1 MRSLLRL
8 ALLMGA
14 IINLGAAGFSEALEV
29 VERTPSAL
37 TVRLEKGEPGTL
49 YRVTYDDGKR
59 RFVWENLSP
68 GASGEVTLRDDRH
81 LRPEHRLRCESRT
94 SRLDPVIFNDLLKAP
109 VSGTRR
115 LPFGVPVSTFG
126 GAGYLVPGVSCLRRD
141 DFGNSWLYLD
151 RPPYAVMKYNAAFEY
166 QFALLTPDRVL
177 AHELDAEG
185 NLYLLHPDNWI
196 SKHGPLGEAL
206 AAWQLPF
213 GRDEGEFVSASGMA
227 ICREGGCIYLAD
239 EILGRVQRFDLDLE
253 LRPLP
258 QVPWGWIGREALPY
272 ERPGQYHPDT
282 MYYQLDRPRQLVLD
296 GGEQLYVAS
305 EHYLSKFDLA
315 TGRQIPFGRQPVL
328 GWGGA
333 FTDSPFSSSAALDG
347 HWQRYWLA
355 GVDADGNIY
364 ICDRDNEFVVDPRLQ
379 VLSAEGELLRSL
391 DLEEEIKA
399 ADGRRVYIG
408 PVSGLAFEGNTVW
421 LVDAGGRVYQG
432 PSGRGLQSG
441 GRLFLGPGAAG
452 RQVDIGRFE
461 ESKFTVEAQAQRLRR
476 QTKGMVAAFPDA
488 SLGSGNCER
497 EGRSVLAD
505 QERSMWIPVRLG
517 EPFGVRLLDADGSE
531 MPGRDYRLEFEETP
545 GLFGTR
551 YDYFRV
557 TNTSG
562 RTWRDVRFV
571 AQTVD

>member
-8 ALLMGA
+8 TLLIAA
-14 IINLGAAGFSEALEV
+14 IACLGASSFSEGLEV

-37 TVRLEKGEPGTL
+37 AVRLEKGEPGTL
-49 YRVTYDDGKR
+49 YRVIYDDGKR
-59 RFVWENLSP
+59 RFVWENTSP
-68 GASGEVTLRDDRH
+68 GESGEIRLQDDKH
-81 LRPEHRLRCESRT
+81 LRPEYRLQCESRT
-94 SRLDPVIFNDLLKAP
+94 SPLDPVIFDDELKAP
-109 VSGTRR
+109 ISGTRR
-115 LPFGVPVSTFG
+115 LLFGVPVSTFG

-141 DFGNSWLYLD
+141 DFGNTWLYLD
-151 RPPYAVMKYNAAFEY
+151 HSPYAILKYNAAFEY
-166 QFALLTPDRVL
+166 QFALLTPEGVL
-177 AHELDAEG
+177 AHDLDAKG
-185 NLYLLHPDNWI
+185 NLYVLHPGNWV
-196 SKHGPLGEAL
+196 SKHGPLGESL
-206 AAWQLPF
+206 AAWELPF
-213 GRDEGEFVSASGMA
+213 GREEGEFVSASGMA
-227 ICREGGCIYLAD
+227 ICRDGGSIYLAD
-239 EILGRVQRFDLDLE
+239 EILGRVQRFNLDLE

-272 ERPGQYHPDT
+272 ERPGEYDPDR
-282 MYYQLDRPRQLVLD
+282 MYYQLDRPRQLVVD
-296 GGEQLYVAS
+296 GREQLYVAS

-328 GWGGA
+328 GWGGT

-379 VLSAEGELLRSL
+379 IFSSEGELLRSL
-391 DLEEEIKA
+391 DLDDEMA
-399 ADGRRVYIG
+399 AVDGRRVYLG
-408 PVSGLAFEGNTVW
+408 PVSGLTFVGNTVW
-421 LVDAGGRVYQG
+421 LADAGGRIYQG
-432 PSGRGLQSG
+432 PAGGGLQSG

-461 ESKFTVEAQAQRLRR
+461 ESKFAVEAQTQRVRH
-476 QTKGMVAAFPDA
+476 QGKGMVVAFPDG
-488 SLGSGNCER
+488 SEGSGNCER
-497 EGRSVLAD
+497 EGRPVLGD
-505 QERSMWIPVRLG
+505 QESSMWVPVRLG
-517 EPFGVRLLDADGSE
+517 EPFRLTLLDADGKEIPS
-531 MPGRDYRLEFEETP
+531 GDYRLELEEKP

-571 AQTVD
+571 AETVD